1 MTVRFRGKDESEYI
15 TRPFAQRLADCLVLV
30 ASSSARGHQD
40 LSRSFGPAGRGSP
53 LGCPAPGRAH
63 ASTVSPSR
71 NVGVTEPGT
80 EPETGRCGTIRRVRF
95 RIEHYRAVD
104 VPGSALGY
112 EFTPTGRVEEVD
124 AHDEED
130 AAAMALTVAGDEPDA
145 DGPVAYDP
153 GSSLYAVPGD
163 DEAVRVTPVET

>member
-1 MTVRFRGKDESEYI
+1 M
-15 TRPFAQRLADCLVLV
+15 
-30 ASSSARGHQD
+30 
-40 LSRSFGPAGRGSP
+40 
-53 LGCPAPGRAH
+53 
-63 ASTVSPSR
+63 
-71 NVGVTEPGT
+71 
-80 EPETGRCGTIRRVRF
+80 RF

-112 EFTPTGRVEEVD
+112 QFAPTGRVEEVD

-130 AAAMALTVAGDEPDA
+130 AAAMARTVAGDEPDA

-163 DEAVRVTPVET
+163 DEAVRVTPVEAYTATPQRATAGRPRPPRPDPRAMCCIAMPPPSSRH